1 MSKSKLP
8 ERASIEYLKKIAKER
23 LRKLR
28 QSNSR
33 AKLSEVQLAVAREH
47 GFSSWRAL
55 KAEIDR
61 QQANDVDGFFDACTN
76 GDADTVRK
84 LVGKNP
90 ELVRSIN
97 KQGWTGLHGAA
108 QHGHTEVVRLLL
120 EHGADPNAREP
131 GDHTYP
137 LHWAAAQGH
146 IEIVRSLLDAGA
158 DVHGVGDDHALDV
171 IGWATVFGSPGQ
183 NWREIV
189 SLLVARGARHH
200 IFSAIATGD
209 PNLIRDVVRRD
220 PKALERHASRFEEGR
235 TAMHYAMSL
244 NRYDILDLLIE
255 LGADLEAK
263 DNNGQTAL
271 AVAMLRGDREAM
283 RRLHAAGAKAPQ
295 GWELQQDRKR
305 RKSGGVSSFAARMT
319 GMAGA
324 IKKAVPMLRVP
335 DVRQTLTWYSAIG
348 FKELGRYEDDGVVNW
363 AMVSFGR
370 AELML
375 TLGGKEPPHDVS
387 FWLYTNEIEKLY
399 ELLKSRQLEVAEA
412 AIAGERVE
420 HEGIPFVQDLYNPP
434 YGGREFG
441 IRDLNGYLLYFLQP
455 AQPSS
460 LKFAHDIARR

>member
-33 AKLSEVQLAVAREH
+33 AKLSEVQLAIAREH
-47 GFSSWRAL
+47 GLSSWRRL

-76 GDADTVRK
+76 GDADTVRE
-84 LVGKNP
+84 LAGKNP

-108 QHGHTEVVRLLL
+108 QRGHREVVRLLL

-137 LHWAAAQGH
+137 LHWAAAQGQV
-146 IEIVRSLLDAGA
+146 EIVRALLDAGA

-171 IGWATVFGSPGQ
+171 IGWATAFRSPGE
-183 NWREIV
+183 NWRDIV
-189 SLLVARGARHH
+189 SLLVAHGARHH
-200 IFSAIATGD
+200 IFSAIAIGD
-209 PNLIRDVVRRD
+209 PVAIRDVVYRD
-220 PKALERHASRFEEGR
+220 PKALERRASRFEEGR
-235 TAMHYAMSL
+235 TALHYAMSQS
-244 NRYDILDLLIE
+244 RYDILDLLIE

-263 DNNGQTAL
+263 DNNGRTAL
-271 AVAMLRGDREAM
+271 AVAMLRADREAM
-283 RRLHAAGAKAPQ
+283 RRLHFAGAKQPP
-295 GWELQQDRKR
+295 GWEIQPSRKKK
-305 RKSGGVSSFAARMT
+305 KSATASNFAARMA
-319 GMAGA
+319 GMADA
-324 IKKAVPMLRVP
+324 IKKAVPMLPVA
-335 DVRQTLTWYSAIG
+335 DVRRTLIWYTSIC
-348 FKELGRYEDDGVVNW
+348 FKELARYEDEGVVNW

-375 TLGGKEPPHDVS
+375 TLGGKEASHDVS

-399 ELLKSRQLEVAEA
+399 QLLKSRQLQAAEA
-412 AIAGERVE
+412 VIAGDPDE
-420 HEGIPFVQDLYNPP
+420 HEGIPFVQDIYHPP

-455 AQPSS
+455 ELAS
-460 LKFAHDIARR
+460 